1 MKKLTD
7 AIKKMAINMIIGQLE
22 EKKGEIAKS
31 IAAKIDIPFVKESD
45 EVALA
50 EGVMEVLTDTVK
62 DLAK

>member
-50 EGVMEVLTDTVK
+50 ECVMEVLTDTVK

>member
-50 EGVMEVLTDTVK
+50 AGVMEVLTDTVK